1 MPLPTFNKGTRPSM
15 SIPAPVFIN
24 TTGWTQIWGADPTRS
39 FATVLGGTG
48 ALNDDFYVTANP
60 LAVLGGPDVA
70 TFSSSSP
77 FYLETRG
84 TNALYAR
91 RSAAVFPGSTI
102 EVRTAVAHQVNKVP
116 YPSGLVGTKNYH
128 IETSCGHKTLIYS
141 TGTEPTWAIIL
152 PEDPAR
158 VRATVLS
165 TFDAQMFIGPLQNV
179 LKRGVE
185 VNGAQVGFMSSAPG
199 FPGFVCIEGPAAL
212 IAEKLNFVPPIHLM
226 DEAHWVVDRMVA

>member
-1 MPLPTFNKGTRPSM
+1 MPLPTFSKGTRPSM

-48 ALNDDFYVTANP
+48 IFNDDFYVTANP

-70 TFSSSSP
+70 TFGFSGP
-77 FYLETRG
+77 LYLETRG

-91 RSAAVFPGSTI
+91 RSAVALPGSTI

-116 YPSGLVGTKNYH
+116 YPSGLIGTKDYH
-128 IETSCGHKTLIYS
+128 IETSCGHKTLVYS
-141 TGTEPTWAIIL
+141 TGPDPKWAPIL

-158 VRATVLS
+158 VRATVIS
-165 TFDAQMFIGPLQNV
+165 TFNATMFIGPLQNV

-185 VNGAQVGFMSSAPG
+185 VTGSPVGFMSSAPG

-212 IAEKLNFVPPIHLM
+212 ISEMLDFVPPTHLM
-226 DEAHWVVDRMVA
+226 DEAHWVVDRMVS